1 MIWRG
6 RTSSVLAM
14 RRCLTCRRRTT
25 RP

>member
-6 RTSSVLAM
+6 RASSVLAM